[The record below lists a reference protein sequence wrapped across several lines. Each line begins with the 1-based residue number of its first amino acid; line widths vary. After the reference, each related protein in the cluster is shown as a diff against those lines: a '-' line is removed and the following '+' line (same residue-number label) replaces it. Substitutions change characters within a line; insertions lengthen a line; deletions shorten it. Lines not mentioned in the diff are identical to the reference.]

1 MRTART
7 DRTDP
12 RQARKSALSVG
23 LVLLSLG
30 AFSYWRHHLLRAEI
44 LGSLGG
50 FLLLLGLFAP
60 RWAIP
65 FHVAWMKFAAVLGY
79 INSRIIL
86 SVMYYGV
93 MTPIGVIM
101 RLGGRDPLKRRHRAS
116 DSCWIPRAKT
126 RQDRD
131 QFERLF

>member
-1 MRTART
+1 MRTT
-7 DRTDP
+7 PTNLTDP

-30 AFSYWRHHLLRAEI
+30 AFSLWRHHPLRAEI
-44 LGSLGG
+44 LGGLGA
-50 FLLLLGLFAP
+50 FLLLLGLLAP
-60 RWAIP
+60 RWAVP
-65 FHVAWMKFAAVLGY
+65 FHIVWMKFAAVLGY

-93 MTPIGVIM
+93 MTPIGLLA
-101 RLGGRDPLKRRHRAS
+101 RLAGRDPLRRRRAL
-116 DSCWIPRAKT
+116 DSYWIPRAKT